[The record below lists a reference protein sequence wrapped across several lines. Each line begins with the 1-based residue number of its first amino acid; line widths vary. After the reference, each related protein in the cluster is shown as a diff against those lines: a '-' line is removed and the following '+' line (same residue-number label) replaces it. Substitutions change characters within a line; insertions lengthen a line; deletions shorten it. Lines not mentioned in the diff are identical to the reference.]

1 MTPASKLLAREMRRA
16 FAEEVAKPDG
26 SIRLEYAAL
35 LVAAE
40 DEAHMNIDVA
50 EYLSRL
56 ERWAALARERIA
68 QSTVETPIEAFNRFM
83 FDELGLAGNQ
93 RDYYSPRNSY
103 LNEVIDRRTG
113 IPITLSIVY
122 MGTGRRVG
130 FSVEG
135 VGLPGH
141 FITRVREE
149 KEDSLE
155 STLVDP
161 FHGRTLDMDDCQ
173 QRLDEVYGGQVALT
187 EAHLRGA
194 TTREILVRLL
204 TNLKAIYARADLHRQ
219 ALVAVERILLL
230 TPHAHDERRD
240 RAALLSRLD
249 RLPEA
254 IAETESYLQLVPDA
268 PDAAEA
274 REQLKAL
281 QRRQATR
288 N

>member
-1 MTPASKLLAREMRRA
+1 MTPASKLLACEMRRA

-40 DEAHMNIDVA
+40 DEAHMRIDVA
-50 EYLSRL
+50 EYLLRL
-56 ERWAALARERIA
+56 ERWAALARERIT
-68 QSTVETPIEAFNRFM
+68 QSTAETPIEAFNRFM
-83 FDELGLAGNQ
+83 FDELGLVGNQ
-93 RDYYSPRNSY
+93 FDYYNPRNSY

-113 IPITLSIVY
+113 IPITLSIIY
-122 MGTGRRVG
+122 METGRRAG
-130 FSVEG
+130 LRVEG

-141 FITRVREE
+141 FIIRVREGDD
-149 KEDSLE
+149 DSLQ

-173 QRLDEVYGGQVALT
+173 ERLDEVYGGQVALK
-187 EAHLRGA
+187 EAHLRAA

-204 TNLKAIYARADLHRQ
+204 MNLKAIHARADLHRQ
-219 ALVAVERILLL
+219 ALAAVERILLL
-230 TPHAHDERRD
+230 TPHATDERRD
-240 RAALLSRLD
+240 RGALLARLG

-254 IAETESYLQLVPDA
+254 IAEIASYLQLAPGA
-268 PDAAEA
+268 PDAEEA

-281 QRRQATR
+281 QRRQAMR

>member
-1 MTPASKLLAREMRRA
+1 MTPASKLLACEMRRA

-40 DEAHMNIDVA
+40 DEAHMNVDIVA
-50 EYLSRL
+50 YLSRL
-56 ERWAALARERIA
+56 ESWAALARERIA
-68 QSTVETPIEAFNRFM
+68 QSTVETPILAFNRFM
-83 FDELGLAGNQ
+83 FDELGFVGNQ
-93 RDYYSPRNSY
+93 LDYYSPRNSY

-122 MGTGRRVG
+122 METGRRAG
-130 FSVEG
+130 FRVEG

-141 FITRVREE
+141 FIIRVREE
-149 KEDSLE
+149 EDSLQ

-161 FHGRTLDMDDCQ
+161 FHGRTLDRDDCQ
-173 QRLDEVYGGQVALT
+173 ERLDEVYGGQVALT

-204 TNLKAIYARADLHRQ
+204 MNLKAIYARADLHRQ
-219 ALVAVERILLL
+219 ALAAVERILLL
-230 TPHAHDERRD
+230 TPHAPEERRD
-240 RAALLSRLD
+240 RGALLAQLD

-254 IAETESYLQLVPDA
+254 IAETESYLQLAPNA
-268 PDAAEA
+268 PDADEA

-281 QRRQATR
+281 QRRQAMR

>member
-1 MTPASKLLAREMRRA
+1 MTPAGKLLASEMRRA
-16 FAEEVAKPDG
+16 FAQEVAKPDG

-40 DEAHMNIDVA
+40 DEAHMAIDVD
-50 EYLSRL
+50 EYLLRL

-68 QSTVETPIEAFNRFM
+68 QSTLETPIVAFNRFM
-83 FDELGLAGNQ
+83 FDELGLTGNHL
-93 RDYYSPRNSY
+93 DYYNPRNSY

-122 MGTGRRVG
+122 METGRRAG
-130 FSVEG
+130 FRVEG

-141 FITRVREE
+141 FITRVREA
-149 KEDSLE
+149 EDSLQ

-173 QRLDEVYGGQVALT
+173 ERLDEVYGGQVALT

-204 TNLKAIYARADLHRQ
+204 MNLKAIYARADLHRQ
-219 ALVAVERILLL
+219 ALAAVERILLL
-230 TPHAHDERRD
+230 TPHSPDERRD
-240 RAALLSRLD
+240 RGALLSQLD

-254 IAETESYLQLVPDA
+254 IAETDSYLQLAPDA
-268 PDAAEA
+268 PDSDEA

-281 QRRQATR
+281 QRRQAMR

>member
-1 MTPASKLLAREMRRA
+1 MTPASKLLACELRRA

-40 DEAHMNIDVA
+40 DEAHMNIDVDA
-50 EYLSRL
+50 YLSRL

-68 QSTVETPIEAFNRFM
+68 QSTLETPIAAFNRFM
-83 FDELGLAGNQ
+83 YDELGLVGNQ
-93 RDYYSPRNSY
+93 LDYYSPRNSY

-113 IPITLSIVY
+113 SPITLSIVY
-122 MGTGRRVG
+122 METGRRAG
-130 FSVEG
+130 FRVEG

-149 KEDSLE
+149 EGSLQ

-173 QRLDEVYGGQVALT
+173 ERLDEVYGGQVALT

-204 TNLKAIYARADLHRQ
+204 RNLKAIYARADLYRQ
-219 ALVAVERILLL
+219 ALAAVERILLL
-230 TPHAHDERRD
+230 TPHAPDERRD
-240 RAALLSRLD
+240 RGALLSQLD

-254 IAETESYLQLVPDA
+254 IAESESYLRLAPSA
-268 PDAAEA
+268 PDADDA

-281 QRRQATR
+281 QKRQAMR